1 MSGSLPFSD
10 VDRYLATISGDIG
23 CLVDTSFLIAVNDTE
38 NPFYEDAIFLQ
49 ERLAEYSV
57 RIFASVTARSEFID
71 YHRRVIVTETLMDM
85 LAPSSKWRIS
95 AAVRKVLEQQRGWLD
110 NQSRS
115 ENEPYLTDS
124 RIKICKQA
132 FLPRTQSGH
141 IGWTELCREY
151 LSGRLLTAWTEI
163 NEALQLQYVDLRD
176 GGNKDLLRKELRWEA
191 MYRLAEDSAL
201 GSQDAMILNLLDAS
215 VFPFVV
221 TMDFDLAY
229 GVMLSA
235 PDKTALVP
243 DSLYRNRIKKL
254 RF

>member
-1 MSGSLPFSD
+1 MPGSLPFSE
-10 VDRYLATISGDIG
+10 VDRYLGTMSGEIG

-49 ERLAEYSV
+49 ERFAEYGV
-57 RIFASVTARSEFID
+57 RLFVSVTARSEFID

-95 AAVRKVLEQQRGWLD
+95 AAVRKVLEQQKGWID

-141 IGWTELCREY
+141 IGWTEFCREY

-163 NEALQLQYVDLRD
+163 NEALQLQYVDMRD
-176 GGNKDLLRKELRWEA
+176 GGSKDLLRKELRWEA

-201 GSQDAMILNLLDAS
+201 GSQDAMILNMLDTS
-215 VFPFVV
+215 IFPFVV

>member
-10 VDRYLATISGDIG
+10 VDRYLATLSGEIG
-23 CLVDTSFLIAVNDTE
+23 CLVDTSFLIAVNDKE
-38 NPFYEDAIFLQ
+38 NSFYDDAIFLQ
-49 ERLAEYSV
+49 ERLAELGV
-57 RIFASVTARSEFID
+57 RLFVSVTARSEFID

-85 LAPSSKWRIS
+85 LPPSSKWRIS
-95 AAVRKVLEQQRGWLD
+95 AAVRKVLEQQKGWID
-110 NQSRS
+110 NQPRS
-115 ENEPYLTDS
+115 DNEPYLTDS

-141 IGWTELCREY
+141 IGWTEICREY

-163 NEALQLQYVDLRD
+163 SDALQLQYVDMRD

-215 VFPFVV
+215 IFPFVV

-229 GVMLSA
+229 GVMLSV